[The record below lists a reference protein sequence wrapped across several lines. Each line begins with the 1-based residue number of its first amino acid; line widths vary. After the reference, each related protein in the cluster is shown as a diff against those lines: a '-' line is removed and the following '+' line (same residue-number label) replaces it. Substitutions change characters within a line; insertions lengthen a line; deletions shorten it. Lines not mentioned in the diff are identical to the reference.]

1 MSLALLGGGET
12 SPWIDRIWIATDG
25 SDDTGDGSEGNP
37 LLNLNTA
44 INWASAG
51 NIIMVKGGTYTPA
64 SLLNVYKSDL
74 TIMAVWGARPVF
86 DATNYPTD
94 GEGGF
99 NDRVMRLQGV
109 DNVTLQGFDLTN
121 GPDGGLQI
129 IGTCS
134 GIRVNAVNAYQNG
147 RTSLYEGEG
156 FVADGAISDL
166 WYTNCDSY
174 ENFDE
179 LGDVGLNADGFKI
192 STTGTGCGYTYCRAW
207 RNSDDGFDC
216 YNSSQSSSVTVE
228 PVTYE
233 HCWSFENGILAGG
246 SDSLGDGMGFK
257 LGGQRIYEQAVRNPL
272 MAGTVTGSPG
282 TPPTNWSTDTFRP
295 TNATRSLSVETD
307 DDGVVFL
314 VGQMSGT
321 PTASTFAWD
330 LDSTTYASASQGE
343 VWTGRALLKKTAGSL
358 TGFSAFTLAIR
369 EYDSGGSFLRQTLT
383 DVSGMTAIA
392 QEYEVSATL
401 GASTAYVTLALRVTT
416 TGAALGCTVGVGR
429 PFCYTGNL
437 SGGNTSRNCLSWGN
451 RENGFTD
458 NDAPI
463 ANYILN
469 DTAYDNGGISF
480 ETHAVGTEV
489 RDSISLGPGTAD
501 TNIADETNVSGNSWQ
516 GAGASASDFVST
528 DDAVARGS
536 RDADGN
542 LPVSDF
548 LRPVSGS
555 VIDGIGGVPT

>member
-246 SDSLGDGMGFK
+246 SDSAGDGNGFK
-257 LGGQRIYEQAVRNPL
+257 LGGQR
-272 MAGTVTGSPG
+272 TG
-282 TPPTNWSTDTFRP
+282 
-295 TNATRSLSVETD
+295 
-307 DDGVVFL
+307 
-314 VGQMSGT
+314 
-321 PTASTFAWD
+321 
-330 LDSTTYASASQGE
+330 
-343 VWTGRALLKKTAGSL
+343 
-358 TGFSAFTLAIR
+358 
-369 EYDSGGSFLRQTLT
+369 
-383 DVSGMTAIA
+383 
-392 QEYEVSATL
+392 L
-401 GASTAYVTLALRVTT
+401 GN
-416 TGAALGCTVGVGR
+416 G
-429 PFCYTGNL
+429 
-437 SGGNTSRNCLSWGN
+437 SGGNTLLNSLAWGN
-451 RENGFTD
+451 REVGITD
-458 NDAPI
+458 NSCTV
-463 ANYILN
+463 ANTVTYNTGYNNQRIN
-469 DTAYDNGGISF
+469 IEGGSLAHTIQANVALVAGESNIS
-480 ETHAVGTEV
+480 
-489 RDSISLGPGTAD
+489 IAD
-501 TNIADETNVSGNSWQ
+501 TTNVSGNSWQ
-516 GAGASASDFVST
+516 LVGASTSDFVST
-528 DDAVARGS
+528 DDTTARGS

-542 LPVSDF
+542 MPVSDF